1 MRPMPPDGVPDP
13 AHLPALNESFYTA
26 RPQDYFGRRL
36 QDLMLVAGNLA
47 GLDDLFAKG
56 VSFGALSAIGPQMG
70 EGLAPERASERER
83 QTQHFVIAES
93 EVLCHH
99 AGETLLRLYL
109 AHAGA
114 PPSPWLELSQ
124 IRSPEEF
131 KKRVRRRFGPDSNP
145 SDPANLAEIARTFYL
160 TDVPERIQPPPAPEE
175 WSKGLA
181 IIEGYLR

>member
-70 EGLAPERASERER
+70 NR
-83 QTQHFVIAES
+83 
-93 EVLCHH
+93 
-99 AGETLLRLYL
+99 
-109 AHAGA
+109 
-114 PPSPWLELSQ
+114 
-124 IRSPEEF
+124 
-131 KKRVRRRFGPDSNP
+131 
-145 SDPANLAEIARTFYL
+145 
-160 TDVPERIQPPPAPEE
+160 PAPQ
-175 WSKGLA
+175 
-181 IIEGYLR
+181 IESPSISPRCFVALHTICKLLSVKRPL